1 MVPKWSRTPRST
13 KLSRF
18 RHIPEGRVCGGA
30 PEFAT
35 EHTIALL
42 NGYLAELCDALFVDY
57 IGQADDSWHKGTL
70 EEFVEVKYGKDHKKL
85 ADGPYPVY
93 EDFSG
98 AIQALP
104 IPSNAP
110 VMRVFAANV
119 CQIFRLSFGSG
130 GRFGSNSA
138 PLIPLVL
145 G

>member
-1 MVPKWSRTPRST
+1 MWQ
-13 KLSRF
+13 
-18 RHIPEGRVCGGA
+18 VCRGT
-30 PEFAT
+30 PEFAI
-35 EHTIALL
+35 ERTIALL

-57 IGQADDSWHKGTL
+57 IGQADDSWHKGKL
-70 EEFVEVKYGKDHKKL
+70 EELVEVKYGKDNKKL

-119 CQIFRLSFGSG
+119 CQIFRLPFGSG